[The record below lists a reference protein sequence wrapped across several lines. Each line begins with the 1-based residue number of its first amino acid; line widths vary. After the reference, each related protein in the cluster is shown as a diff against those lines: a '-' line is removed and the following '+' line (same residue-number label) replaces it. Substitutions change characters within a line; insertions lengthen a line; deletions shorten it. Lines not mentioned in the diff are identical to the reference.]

1 MQWFVGLDPRFYS
14 LDMELPEQDG
24 TLDIVNS
31 SELWLFNGI
40 STHGQPRQVFWTY
53 CFDFT
58 QSWGSENEEE
68 LGYLFFFPFDF
79 QKKIMKK
86 EAI

>member
-1 MQWFVGLDPRFYS
+1 MRLDDFN
-14 LDMELPEQDG
+14 
-24 TLDIVNS
+24 VS
-31 SELWLFNGI
+31 SIKTANGI